1 MGVGDPV
8 LLFDFEMGGARDP
21 LTYARLNGT
30 WGFLSGL
37 IRMAPA
43 RRRSSLCF
51 EVRCGLRGLG
61 QSRERIRRRGRFAA
75 AGLDVVDGDHPIA
88 GRVWMR
94 RTSESDCTPREW
106 TPLGRMGPDCLP
118 VGLRNKRW
126 TAVFLRTRPA

>member
-75 AGLDVVDGDHPIA
+75 AGLDVVDGDHPHCGKGLDEADVGIRLYSA
-88 GRVWMR
+88 RVDTPGENGSRLLTGR
-94 RTSESDCTPREW
+94 P
-106 TPLGRMGPDCLP
+106 
-118 VGLRNKRW
+118 
-126 TAVFLRTRPA
+126 